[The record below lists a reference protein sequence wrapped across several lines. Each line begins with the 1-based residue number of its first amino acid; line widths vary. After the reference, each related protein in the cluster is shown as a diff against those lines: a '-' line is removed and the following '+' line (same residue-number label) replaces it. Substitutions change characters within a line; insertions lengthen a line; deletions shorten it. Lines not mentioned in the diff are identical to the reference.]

1 MSATTDTIAAIAT
14 AMGEA
19 SIAVIRVSGPD
30 AIAIVDRIFQ
40 SKSPLH
46 ASKTHTVHYGL
57 IIKLDDK
64 SVIDEVLVT
73 LMRKPR
79 TYTREDVVEVS
90 THGGWQA
97 VQAVLR
103 EIVRAGARL
112 AEPGEFTKRA
122 YLHGRID
129 LSQAEGVMEL
139 IAAQTDLARVAALR
153 QVQGTLKQTIQA
165 IRHDMLEVLARIEV
179 TIDYPEHDDEQATSE
194 FVYQEAKGLT
204 QRLHVLLD
212 EALHGRILRDGVRL
226 AIIGRPNVGKSS
238 LLNSLVKIDRA
249 IVTDIPG
256 TTRDLIEEKVDI
268 GGIPFYIVDTAG
280 IRETEDIVEKIGVR
294 KSREVVEEADLI
306 VVLLDGSRPLA
317 DTDLELL
324 DLLAHKKGFALIN
337 KADLPIVIDT
347 AFVNQQV
354 GTDRVMLHSTL
365 SHQNVLEFERKICH
379 LVAGSG
385 QQVSDAPFL
394 ASSRH
399 IMLLEETSGCLQNVM
414 DSVQEGQ
421 TLDLIAVDMQQA
433 WITLGEVIGETP
445 REDLL
450 DQIFSQFC
458 LGK

>member
-1 MSATTDTIAAIAT
+1 MSASTDTIAAIAT

-19 SIAVIRVSGPD
+19 SIAVIRVSGPE
-30 AIAIVDRIFQ
+30 AITIVDRIFLSN
-40 SKSPLH
+40 SKLKDC
-46 ASKTHTVHYGL
+46 ATHTVHYGM
-57 IIKLDDK
+57 INKIDDQ

-73 LMRKPR
+73 VMREPR

-103 EIVRAGARL
+103 EIIRAGARY

-153 QVQGTLKQTIQA
+153 QVQGTLKQSIQA
-165 IRHDMLEVLARIEV
+165 IRHNMLEVLARIEV

-194 FVYQEAKGLT
+194 FVEEKAKGLMR
-204 QRLHVLLD
+204 RLHDLLD

-226 AIIGRPNVGKSS
+226 AIVGRPNVGKSS
-238 LLNSLVKIDRA
+238 LLNSLVKVDRA

-256 TTRDLIEEKVDI
+256 TTRDVIEERVDI
-268 GGIPFYIVDTAG
+268 GGIPFAIVDTAG
-280 IRETEDIVEKIGVR
+280 IRETEDIVEKIGVA
-294 KSREVVEEADLI
+294 KSREVVEQADFI
-306 VVLLDGSRPLA
+306 VVLLDGSRPLVE
-317 DTDLELL
+317 TDLELL
-324 DLLAHKKGFALIN
+324 GLLAHKKGFVLIN
-337 KADLPIVIDT
+337 KVDLPIAIDT
-347 AFVNQQV
+347 DFVDHQV
-354 GTDRVMLHSTL
+354 GTERVMLYSTF
-365 SHQNVLEFERKICH
+365 SHQDLLKFEQKICH
-379 LVAGSG
+379 FVAGSG

-394 ASSRH
+394 ASNRH
-399 IMLLEETSGCLQNVM
+399 IMLLEETLDCLQNVL

-421 TLDLIAVDMQQA
+421 TLDLVAVDMQQA

>member
-30 AIAIVDRIFQ
+30 AIETVDRIFRG
-40 SKSPLH
+40 KSSLIMCT
-46 ASKTHTVHYGL
+46 THTVHYGM
-57 IIKLDDK
+57 IINLEDK
-64 SVIDEVLVT
+64 SFIDEVLVT
-73 LMRKPR
+73 VMRKPR

-165 IRHDMLEVLARIEV
+165 IRHNMLEVLARIEV

-194 FVYQEAKGLT
+194 FVYREAKGLSR
-204 QRLHVLLD
+204 RLHDLLD

-226 AIIGRPNVGKSS
+226 AIVGRPNVGKSS
-238 LLNSLVKIDRA
+238 LLNSLVKLDRA

-256 TTRDLIEEKVDI
+256 TTRDVIEERVDI

-280 IRETEDIVEKIGVR
+280 IRETDDIVEKIGVG
-294 KSREVVEEADLI
+294 KSREVVAQSDL
-306 VVLLDGSRPLA
+306 VVILLDGSRPLE

-324 DLLAHKKGFALIN
+324 NLLEHKRGFVLIN
-337 KADLPIVIDT
+337 KVDLPVVMDT
-347 AFVNQQV
+347 SFVYKQV
-354 GTDRVMLHSTL
+354 GEERVILYSTF
-365 SHQNVLEFERKICH
+365 SHQNLLDFERRICF

-394 ASSRH
+394 ASNRH
-399 IMLLEETSGCLQNVM
+399 IMLLEETSACLQNVM
-414 DSVQEGQ
+414 NSVQEGQ
-421 TLDLIAVDMQQA
+421 TLDLVAVDMQQA

-450 DQIFSQFC
+450 DHIFSQFC